1 MIRGIAFWSFVFVLK
16 GEKELR
22 LSLFLGEFVFFLRK
36 RKKEEKKW
44 VNPSAGP
51 WLWYYKIITRGC
63 SDIRHFCLRPTVETI
78 TSIFWER
85 LSVRYCGQTKT
96 SVVSPPVSHF
106 SNVLGEVL
114 VELTTVIKLEFLIIR
129 DKGALGSLVN

>member
-1 MIRGIAFWSFVFVLK
+1 M
-16 GEKELR
+16 
-22 LSLFLGEFVFFLRK
+22 
-36 RKKEEKKW
+36 
-44 VNPSAGP
+44 PS
-51 WLWYYKIITRGC
+51 
-63 SDIRHFCLRPTVETI
+63 
-78 TSIFWER
+78 
-85 LSVRYCGQTKT
+85 YCGQTKI

>member
-16 GEKELR
+16 GEKGLR
-22 LSLFLGEFVFFLRK
+22 LSLFLSEFVFFLRE
-36 RKKEEKKW
+36 RKKEKKW
-44 VNPSAGP
+44 VNSSAGP
-51 WLWYYKIITRGC
+51 WLWYYKIIARGC
-63 SDIRHFCLRPTVETI
+63 FDIRHFCLRPTIQTI
-78 TSIFWER
+78 TCIFWER